1 MKFSINYCNDVLS
14 ILLLGAIYLHKYM
27 YTHIHKKVSTHQ
39 QIKNVKDYVKVDNS
53 YNNCNCNCIEYAQCL
68 FVL

>member
-1 MKFSINYCNDVLS
+1 
-14 ILLLGAIYLHKYM
+14 M

-39 QIKNVKDYVKVDNS
+39 QIKNVEDYVKVDNS
-53 YNNCNCNCIEYAQCL
+53 CNNCNCNCIEYAQCL